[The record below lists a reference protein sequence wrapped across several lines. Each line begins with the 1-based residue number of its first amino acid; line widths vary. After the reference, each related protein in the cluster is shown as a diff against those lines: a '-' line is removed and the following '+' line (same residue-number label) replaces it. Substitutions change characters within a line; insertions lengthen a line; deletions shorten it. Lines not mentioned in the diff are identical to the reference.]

1 MCYWL
6 LIIIMITY
14 LLIASYVGIYGGC
27 VVVTR
32 SEMIENWFQYATH
45 VPMSREVFLAGV
57 GLLNEADNAEYY
69 SNLGLPAL
77 LMASECEVHGTPTIA
92 QYLGTKTRY

>member
-1 MCYWL
+1 M
-6 LIIIMITY
+6 
-14 LLIASYVGIYGGC
+14 
-27 VVVTR
+27 VTR

-45 VPMSREVFLAGV
+45 IPMSREVFLAGV

-77 LMASECEVHGTPTIA
+77 LRASECEVYGTPTIV
-92 QYLGTKTRY
+92 QYLGPKARY